1 MNASAVSRSRTA
13 CVVGGGIVGLAV
25 AARLLETQVAE
36 RVVVFEKEAAI
47 ARHQTGRNSGVLH
60 SGLYYRPGSSKA
72 TNCREGKALMEAF
85 CREHGVP
92 HEVCGK
98 VVVATDG
105 AQVPALDELER
116 RGRANGVDLER
127 VDAARLAELEPHVRG
142 IDALHVK
149 EAGIVDYGAV
159 CERLATLVGER
170 GEVRTGARVEALERD
185 GDGVL
190 ARVAGTATPERFD
203 LAVNCAGLHCD
214 RVARASGLPWK
225 QRIVPFRGEYWELVP
240 EARHLVKN
248 LIYPTPDPRFPFL
261 GVHFTRMTD
270 GSIECGPNAVLAL
283 AREGYRWRDVSLRDT
298 FDALTYRGFQR
309 LALRHLTT
317 GLGEI
322 VRSISK
328 AAFVRALQRLVP
340 EVRAEHLVRVPAGV
354 RAQTLAPDGA
364 LVDDFVLERDGQIVH
379 VLNAPSPAATSSLA
393 IARRVVEL
401 AAAT

>member
-1 MNASAVSRSRTA
+1 MNAPPRSA

-25 AARLLETQVAE
+25 AARLLETDAAA

-92 HEVCGK
+92 YEICGK
-98 VVVATDG
+98 VVVATE
-105 AQVPALDELER
+105 ARHVSALDELEA
-116 RGRANGVDLER
+116 RGRANGVELER
-127 VDAARLAELEPHVRG
+127 IDRARLAELEPHARG
-142 IDALHVK
+142 LEALHVR

-159 CERLATLVGER
+159 CARLARFVGER
-170 GEVRTGARVEALERD
+170 GEVRTGARVAALERSERDVVVRVD
-185 GDGVL
+185 G
-190 ARVAGTATPERFD
+190 AASPERFD
-203 LAVNCAGLHCD
+203 LAVNCAGLFCD
-214 RVARASGLPWK
+214 RVARASGLRWP
-225 QRIVPFRGEYWELVP
+225 QRILPFRGEYWELVDA
-240 EARHLVKN
+240 ARHLVRN

-261 GVHFTRMTD
+261 GAHFTRTTN
-270 GSIECGPNAVLAL
+270 GAVECGPNAVLAF
-283 AREGYRWRDVSLRDT
+283 AREGYRWRDVSVRDT
-298 FDALTYRGFQR
+298 LDALGYRGFQR
-309 LALRHLTT
+309 LALRHPST

-322 VRSISK
+322 VRSLSK

-340 EVRAEHLVRVPAGV
+340 DVRAEHLVRAPAGV
-354 RAQTLAPDGA
+354 RAQTLSRDGS
-364 LVDDFVLERDGQIVH
+364 LVDDFVLRRDGAVVH

-401 AAAT
+401 VTAP

>member
-1 MNASAVSRSRTA
+1 MNAEAGKRSRTA

-25 AARLLETQVAE
+25 AARLLETDAVD
-36 RVVVFEKEAAI
+36 RVVVFEKERAI

-72 TNCREGKALMEAF
+72 LNCREGKALMETF
-85 CREHGVP
+85 CRDHGVP
-92 HEVCGK
+92 HEICGK
-98 VVVATDG
+98 VVVATEA

-116 RGRANGVDLER
+116 RGRENGVDLER
-127 VDAARLAELEPHVRG
+127 IDAARLAQIEPHVRG
-142 IDALHVK
+142 IDALYVK
-149 EAGIVDYGAV
+149 ESGIVDYTAV
-159 CERLATLVGER
+159 CERLAQLVGER
-170 GEVRTGARVEALERD
+170 GEVRTGARVEALEQEANA
-185 GDGVL
+185 V
-190 ARVAGTATPERFD
+190 AVRVAGASAPERFD

-214 RVARASGLPWK
+214 RVARASGLGWS

-240 EARHLVKN
+240 EARHLVRN

-261 GVHFTRMTD
+261 GVHFTRMTN

-283 AREGYRWRDVSLRDT
+283 AREGYRWRDVSIRDT
-298 FDALTYRGFQR
+298 VDALTYGGFQR
-309 LALRHLTT
+309 LALRHLST

-328 AAFVRALQRLVP
+328 GAFVRALQRLVP

-364 LVDDFVLERDGQIVH
+364 LVDDFVLETDGPIVH

-401 AAAT
+401 ATAS